1 MLRRLLGI
9 FCVSALIA
17 TAAAPAAHA
26 DFLDDMRSAP
36 PGELGLNKTT
46 GGALL
51 GAALGGL
58 LGSQIGKGDGRLI
71 GTAVGVLGGAWLGH
85 RLGTQL
91 DEADRLYESRAAR
104 NALATPSA
112 RSVAWRNPDTGRT
125 GSVAASRP
133 WRDPD
138 GDTCRQIDRSVVIDG
153 RREAASAVACRDR
166 SGNWVVQQ

>member
-9 FCVSALIA
+9 FCVSALLA
-17 TAAAPAAHA
+17 TAAAPAARA
-26 DFLDDMRSAP
+26 DFLDDMRSAQ

-46 GGALL
+46 GGVLL

-71 GTAVGVLGGAWLGH
+71 GTAIGVLGGAWLGH

-91 DEADRLYESRAAR
+91 DQADQVYESRAAR
-104 NALATPSA
+104 NALAAPSA
-112 RSVAWRNPDTGRT
+112 KSVAWRNPDTGRT
-125 GSVAASRP
+125 GTVAASRA

-138 GDTCRQIDRSVVIDG
+138 GDTCRQIDRTVVIDG
-153 RREAASAVACRDR
+153 RRESATATACRDR
-166 SGNWVVQQ
+166 SGTWVVQR